1 MKNLLYKFKSNI
13 FKYSLEAKKYK
24 RPTYDELIKYQNF
37 TRTKNNK
44 LFLSFGSGRCGM
56 NWFSKLFNSHKNWIG
71 SAERFADY
79 EAFYRFITYYKL
91 PISKAGFFYLLKLSY
106 KRDMALFQNSF
117 ISSPYWSVGV
127 NEVTNKLKP
136 DCIFF
141 NIRNPIN
148 TIESFYGK
156 GWYLHSDENNDINSP
171 NIDISGSLYR
181 SFSRI
186 IPNDDYHNEWK
197 SLTRIGKIA
206 WYWCTINKFIYSDFK
221 NINNIKKYNIKLED
235 VDQNYEFYEKIS
247 EKFDLKTKMKKN
259 KFLDVINKAPNKS
272 GNLKYFYKD
281 WNQNEKNEFEKIID
295 NFFPH
300 YEEIKT
306 DI

>member
-24 RPTYDELIKYQNF
+24 RPTYNELIKYQNF

-91 PISKAGFFYLLKLSY
+91 PISKVSFFDLLKLSY

-156 GWYLHSDENNDINSP
+156 GWYLHSNENKDINSP
-171 NIDISGSLYR
+171 NIEISESLYR

>member
-24 RPTYDELIKYQNF
+24 RPTYNELIKYQNF

-91 PISKAGFFYLLKLSY
+91 PISKVGFFDLLKLSY

-156 GWYLHSDENNDINSP
+156 GWYLHSNENKDINSP
-171 NIDISGSLYR
+171 NIEISESLYR

>member
-156 GWYLHSDENNDINSP
+156 GWYLHSDENKDINSP